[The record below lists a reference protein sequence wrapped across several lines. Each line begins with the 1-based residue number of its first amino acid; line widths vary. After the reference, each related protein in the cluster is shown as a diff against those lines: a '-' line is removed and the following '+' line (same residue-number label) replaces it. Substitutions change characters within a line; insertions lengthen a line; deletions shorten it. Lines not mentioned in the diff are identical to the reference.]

1 MPVTVGERA
10 ARAEL
15 LTPRLDE
22 DRLAP
27 VAALRHVMRDTR
39 RQRECGGL
47 GALRAN
53 EDGTRGAAG
62 SCFALGFAVRCWG
75 TWGNMYTVPVFRK
88 AIADAGNDVTALNCA
103 KCKLDTSITNR
114 TADNK
119 RFDRNTA
126 AYRKHNDRIKF
137 ERDKRAQVD
146 KRLKEIEKSK
156 K

>member
-1 MPVTVGERA
+1 MKGK
-10 ARAEL
+10 
-15 LTPRLDE
+15 
-22 DRLAP
+22 
-27 VAALRHVMRDTR
+27 
-39 RQRECGGL
+39 
-47 GALRAN
+47 
-53 EDGTRGAAG
+53 GAAERTAG
-62 SCFALGFAVRCWG
+62 EEADISKAV
-75 TWGNMYTVPVFRK
+75 
-88 AIADAGNDVTALNCA
+88 ADAGNDVTALNCA